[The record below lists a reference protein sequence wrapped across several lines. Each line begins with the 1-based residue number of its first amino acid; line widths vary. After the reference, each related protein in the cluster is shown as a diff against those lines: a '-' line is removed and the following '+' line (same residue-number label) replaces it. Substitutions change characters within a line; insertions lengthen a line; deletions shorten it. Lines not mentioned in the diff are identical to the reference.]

1 MIKNIM
7 AYDEA
12 PYQIMQEND
21 NFEIRF
27 YDERIVIQT
36 SFQASNS
43 GFQKL
48 FKYISGNNQSSTK
61 IEMTTPVTMLPDQGQ
76 MVMQFFLP
84 ERFDLSS
91 APLPADDSVEIA
103 SIEEGYFA
111 VIQYSGF
118 ASDKNFLK
126 HVAILKNSLDQAQ
139 IETKGPAIKATYNG
153 PFTLPNLRRNEAM
166 FLVNWSKN

>member
-1 MIKNIM
+1 M

-36 SFQASNS
+36 SFQGSNS

-76 MVMQFFLP
+76 MVMQFLLP

>member
-36 SFQASNS
+36 SFQGSNS

-48 FKYISGNNQSSTK
+48 FKYIAGNNQSSTK

>member
-1 MIKNIM
+1 M

-12 PYQIMQEND
+12 PYQVMHQGD

-36 SFQASNS
+36 SFQGSNS

-84 ERFDLSS
+84 ARFD
-91 APLPADDSVEIA
+91 
-103 SIEEGYFA
+103 EGYFA

-126 HVAILKNSLDQAQ
+126 HAAILKKSLDEAQ
-139 IETKGPAIKATYNG
+139 IEIKGPAVKATYNG
-153 PFTLPNLRRNEAM
+153 PFTLPHLRRNEAM
-166 FLVNWSKN
+166 YLVHWE

>member
-36 SFQASNS
+36 SFQGSNS

-61 IEMTTPVTMLPDQGQ
+61 IEMTPPVTMLPDQGQ